1 MSKTMKNATGR
12 WIGGALL
19 AAGVAAVFFFK
30 VKPEEEPA
38 DATVRPIQSLVV
50 GAEAAAPKLYFP
62 GTVEAD
68 TEVDLSFEVGG
79 RLIEFPVRRGLVV
92 EEGEVLG
99 RLDPRNFENQVKN
112 AEADLERAKSSCE
125 RIQKALKVNAVSQ
138 DEFSQARAAVEKAEA
153 QLAIQRKALDDT
165 KLEARFRG
173 VVSDTFANQFDTVS
187 PGHPVLKLQDVAKLT
202 IAVSV
207 PESYVQLATPDKLGA
222 ATLSVRFDSLP
233 DRLFP
238 VRLKEFVTMADPVTQ
253 TYRATFS
260 MEKPADVF
268 LLPGMSGTVVIEPAK
283 PPAAGG
289 LLAVPADAVGF
300 ASDGSAFVWVLD
312 AQDGGV
318 FAVRRQGVALGR
330 RTGAEVEVVEGLAP
344 GARIAAA
351 GVAILTEGRRVRL
364 LEAGAVAGEPAP

>member
-1 MSKTMKNATGR
+1 MSKTTKNAAGR

-38 DATVRPIQSLVV
+38 DTTVRPIQSLVV
-50 GAEAAAPKLYFP
+50 GAAAAAPKLYFP

-68 TEVDLSFEVGG
+68 SEVDLSFEVGG

-99 RLDPRNFENQVKN
+99 RLDPRNFKNQVKN
-112 AEADLERAKSSCE
+112 AEADLERARSSYE

-138 DEFSQARAAVEKAEA
+138 EEFSQARAAVEKAEA

-173 VVSDTFANQFDTVS
+173 VVSDTFADNYDTVS
-187 PGHPVLKLQDVAKLT
+187 PGQPVLKLQDVSRLT

-207 PESYVQLATPDKLGA
+207 PEGYVQLATPDKLGA
-222 ATLSVRFDSLP
+222 ATFSVRFDSLP

-238 VRLKEFVTMADPVTQ
+238 VHMKEFVTTADPVTQ
-253 TYRATFS
+253 TYRATFA
-260 MEKPADVF
+260 MEKPEDVF
-268 LLPGMSGTVVIEPAK
+268 LLPGMSGTVVVERAK
-283 PPAAGG
+283 PETGG
-289 LLAVPADAVGF
+289 GAPTVPSDVVGF
-300 ASDGSAFVWVLD
+300 ASDGAAFVWVLE

-318 FAVRRQGVALGR
+318 YAVRRQGVELGR
-330 RTGAEVEVVEGLAP
+330 RNGAEVEVVAGLAP

-364 LEAGAVAGEPAP
+364 LAAGAAAGEPAP